1 MFILG
6 EEDGVIDSE
15 LCLEYFK
22 EYVKNLESII
32 VLKLVYIIYLENWLV
47 FIEVVEKFLNK

>member
-6 EEDGVIDSE
+6 EKDGVIDSE
-15 LCLEYFK
+15 VCLEYFK

-47 FIEVVEKFLNK
+47 FIEVVEKFLCK